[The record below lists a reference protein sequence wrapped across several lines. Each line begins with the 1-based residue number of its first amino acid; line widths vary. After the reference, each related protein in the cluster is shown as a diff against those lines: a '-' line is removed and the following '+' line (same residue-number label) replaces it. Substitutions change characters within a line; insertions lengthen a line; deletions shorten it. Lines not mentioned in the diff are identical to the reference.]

1 MNGYL
6 DFDLMKKYP
15 NKYNL
20 TPKNIK
26 TVKVLD
32 WDRLKEH
39 TWHNEALYNRAM
51 NSPCWCHLEGCQK
64 EGQRFDD
71 EIELM
76 NCKFYIKKK
85 LII

>member
-1 MNGYL
+1 MNSYL

-39 TWHNEALYNRAM
+39 IMVVCVVITLQNFI
-51 NSPCWCHLEGCQK
+51 
-64 EGQRFDD
+64 QR
-71 EIELM
+71 EVLKHHII
-76 NCKFYIKKK
+76 CKCK
-85 LII
+85 